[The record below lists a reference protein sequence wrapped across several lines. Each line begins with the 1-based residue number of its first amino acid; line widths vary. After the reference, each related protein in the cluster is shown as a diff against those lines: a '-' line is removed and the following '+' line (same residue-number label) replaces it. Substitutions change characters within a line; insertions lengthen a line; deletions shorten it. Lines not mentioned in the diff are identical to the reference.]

1 MSMRTFAAIAL
12 AGLLAGCATHFVNV
26 PLVQGASNPE
36 RRSIDVS
43 DQSRPIIVVALSG
56 GGSRA
61 AALGWN
67 VLKELRGIRYNDRT
81 GERRLVDDVAVL
93 SSVSGGSTIAAY
105 FGLNG
110 PDALDGFEP
119 FLVKDNVK
127 SLVES
132 AANPFAWIRHAF
144 DGGSRTDF
152 VVDLFNDELFHA
164 RKMVELN
171 QPGKPFV
178 ILNSTDMAGGEV
190 FSFRP
195 DMFDD
200 ACSNLDEFP
209 IATAVATS
217 ADVPIVFAP
226 SALSNFNYDI
236 DDTARRCAWVPTPS
250 WIANRLNAKY
260 AQYINL
266 PVFLSARYANDLRRG
281 PEPFRDIRYLY
292 LVDGGLADNAGIHSL
307 LSTINSPQDPAG
319 LLRLLNN
326 GELRRL
332 VVIVVNARSD
342 AVPSEY
348 TSPDR
353 PGLLSMFASVS
364 GVPIN
369 STTAG
374 VITQLN
380 DALAQIGQFASSKGA
395 HVYNILIDFDQF
407 RTGILEQRALRDIA
421 KAIPTSWTIS
431 AQDRLVLAKSATIL
445 LQQHPC
451 FQQLLIDLNVKE
463 PYIDPMFANTGCPQ
477 Q

>member
-1 MSMRTFAAIAL
+1 MSIRTFALIAL

-26 PLVQGASNPE
+26 PLEQGASNPE

-43 DQSRPIIVVALSG
+43 DKSRPIIVVALSG

-67 VLKELRGIRYNDRT
+67 VLKELRDVRYKDRA
-81 GERRLVDDVAVL
+81 GERRLVDDVAVV

-105 FGLNG
+105 YGLNG
-110 PDALDGFEP
+110 PDGLDAFEP

-127 SLVES
+127 CL
-132 AANPFAWIRHAF
+132 AAAALNPFAWIGHAF
-144 DGGSRTDF
+144 DGGSRTEF
-152 VVDLFNDELFHA
+152 VVDLFNQDLFHD
-164 RKMVELN
+164 RKMAELN

-195 DMFDD
+195 DMFDNV
-200 ACSNLDEFP
+200 CSKLDEFP

-217 ADVPIVFAP
+217 ADVPIIFAP
-226 SALSNFNYDI
+226 SALANYNYDI
-236 DDTARRCAWVPTPS
+236 NNTAKRCGWVPTPS
-250 WIANRLNAKY
+250 WIANRLDAQY

-266 PVFLSARYANDLRRG
+266 PVYLSARYANDLRRG

-326 GELRRL
+326 SELNRL

-342 AVPSEY
+342 TVPGEY
-348 TSPDR
+348 TSPNR
-353 PGLLSMFASVS
+353 PGLVSMFDSVS

-374 VITQLN
+374 VIVQLN
-380 DALAQIGQFASSKGA
+380 DALAQIGEFARSKGA
-395 HVYNILIDFDQF
+395 HVYNVLIDFDQF
-407 RTGILEQRALRDIA
+407 RARIPEQKELRDLA
-421 KAIPTSWTIS
+421 KAVPTSWTLS
-431 AQDRLVLAKSATIL
+431 AQDRLVLGRSATL
-445 LQQHPC
+445 LLHQHPC
-451 FQQLLIDLNVKE
+451 FQRLLIDLDVKE
-463 PYIDPMFANTGCPQ
+463 PYIDPVFANTGCP
-477 Q
+477 